1 MFESDVL
8 EDALTYSHTIDNT
21 QLIFAEWNLNQSY
34 NINKVGNYRYR
45 PGTTDAKYGV
55 IRGIYENNDPDN
67 YYTGATDS
75 DIVIN
80 AGFDDS
86 NNPAFFTAAKKKMN
100 LLYSLED
107 CFKQNRPRSG
117 INKLLY
123 LGINGS
129 TSGYNQYI
137 DSLVTFKKTKEA
149 NILNIT
155 FDTNSITYFANNNFV
170 IGDYVKVQGVLPA
183 SYNFTEQKRIIAVT
197 DTSFTVSG
205 TNTASYQSGGVA
217 QIGYLSTV
225 NIARRPRYYMA
236 SRYDSFKYW
245 TSYRTEVENLL
256 TIDGKTNKI
265 TREFGI
271 SVNTNTGTTK
281 PSYYIYDAAPFVVYN
296 DAVATNRIAIKMQ
309 TNVGDIDNGPYRVGN
324 NTNVKDPLYGESN
337 KTVPKRWAVQYLN
350 ESNEWK
356 QIITFTEDSLRKDG
370 TPIVGSDGQVELEYG
385 IVIPNGV
392 DSETFTL
399 VGQTLTS
406 SIFQNTIAPVGYA
419 YILKENENDKGIL
432 RISDGAG
439 SWVAYPANYQWMI
452 AGTDITKSVKVIK
465 KLSNPDYFIE
475 SSKKVYREFQFVY
488 GLRIVVDTM
497 NKINSTFDLIE
508 LSPRL
513 LADITNKVS
522 DFSVNKTLSDLG
534 NYSMPTGNLLAST
547 GSITIFDDDL
557 SFNSNNTFNETTNQG
572 SIVSQ
577 YSDGRIKFL
586 FYDIIENIDGYD
598 YYIPIKTLYSEK
610 IPQVSDTAA
619 TISFNLRDLFFL
631 LESKKSPELLLTNVS
646 LSYAITVLLDN
657 IGFSNYVFKRT
668 SEDEELIIPYFF
680 VGPDQNMAQ
689 TLQELAMSSQ
699 SAIFFDEYNNL
710 IIMSKNYIMP
720 STSARKTDLV
730 LYGQETEV
738 NSKTALPN
746 IINVSSQ
753 DKTVYNGGE
762 INYTTRYIQ
771 KSIGSIAQAPYI
783 DEYKTFI
790 YKPVLLW
797 EVAGQEATKT
807 INESATQSSGY
818 SLAAMPLKTTLTSD
832 IPSVYKVTKK
842 KRIVFDTY
850 DTVTLTLS
858 SPHNLSIGRQVVV
871 DGVEPNIDGTH
882 ILTSVNS
889 TQISFNTLKY
899 GAIAETDVNPFG
911 IIISNYIIDFGES
924 IYWLGNYSGYFYA
937 NAEIIRYDA
946 VEYSVAGV
954 GNVWIKN
961 NQEYQDYF
969 SKLRF
974 NGKMYPSGR
983 VRIYVNAQNGEIKEH
998 GRGQFGTDITEHLA
1012 GINTS
1017 SPWINDDNVR
1027 GCIQNSKDY
1036 LFNTNKNID
1045 YPTNTGIEEAGNTKI
1060 ISGVPY
1066 TSKAYAIKSTR
1077 NGIIKNFMANT
1088 NLTENDVDY
1097 YKTVKTGSIQS
1108 SALVFNG
1115 PSLPSQ
1121 IDAADFVTY
1130 SYKSLDKPYKHF
1142 GTRMRIIGR
1151 IESGTNTDQTPVGAF
1166 SLYSPSDLTSEDTSK
1181 QISLSGGSGGI
1192 AFGLNKDTNV
1202 GYYFEI
1208 AALTQNNVSSYKNNS
1223 NTSSYTIVKSPVVS
1237 AVNDVVTAATST
1249 QYDFEI
1255 GTVITITG
1263 LIDDNNKTNTKTR
1276 LNGEFSVTGISQ
1288 DRKVFTYKIPSPVN
1302 TTAVVTQAVSN
1313 GSTIVYTANN
1323 HSFSVNQV
1331 VTITG
1336 MGALNATNAI
1346 ITSVSNPLSSAKDVV
1361 KKSLLSNVATIT
1373 TSANHGY
1380 VAGQVIEISSI
1391 DSTFNG
1397 VYTILGTPTTT
1408 TLTYAKTAPDVAET
1422 NVSPVGYVRIY
1433 TPDTFTIASTIATQ
1447 TVTATGLATY
1457 QTLSTT
1463 SSNGGN
1469 VVKVLDNDTL
1479 ISNVFFYKIVSGSN
1493 TADILK
1499 KERTGTLVTLTT
1511 LRDHSLVVGE
1521 NVNITG
1527 VDSLLNGTYQ
1537 ITEVGAKYIKYN
1549 TTTSGTIAPSDLNPL
1564 GLVTSTNKI
1573 AIPEI
1578 LWRGFTEI
1586 LVDDGK
1592 FTSQSR
1598 LTTGDKTT
1606 VYDLSAEYLDIGSTR
1621 QFYLYLNN
1629 KQIAVVNDTS
1639 PLPQYNNIALFLRG
1653 TSRCMFENV
1662 YALSDNFAENTARSL
1677 QIPVSKIFGDDLI
1690 TESEAIKKYAI
1701 SGIVQ
1706 NTYLSGISSESL
1718 PAYSL
1723 YYEEF
1728 GTIMREAAYFNI
1740 KYDRAYPAL
1749 YAQLAATL
1757 NRVRGYTV
1765 SGFIAG
1771 SYGAEFLIFNAI
1783 DKNLNLDDTSG
1794 NYLRILGIAFTQNT
1808 THSLKV
1814 DDYFKKNSNFIE
1826 SVYST
1831 GSNSS
1836 EYQGLYNDIENS
1848 RNKYGKNDFSI
1859 NTQYVQTT
1867 DAAESMMDWIIKKVM
1882 YPRKTIGV
1890 VAFGVPHIQ
1899 LGDITTINY
1908 SSNDVD
1914 ILSDT
1919 ETRFVVYNIEY
1930 KKSNGSVS
1938 TTIHLAE
1945 V

>member
-1 MFESDVL
+1 MFESDAL
-8 EDALTYSHTIDNT
+8 EEALTYSHTIDNS

-45 PGTTDAKYGV
+45 PGTTDLKYGV
-55 IRGIYENNDPDN
+55 IRGIYESNDTGG

-75 DIVIN
+75 DVVIN
-80 AGFDDS
+80 AGFDDA
-86 NNPAFFTAAKKKMN
+86 NDPAFFIAPKKKIN

-123 LGINGS
+123 LGINGA

-137 DSLVTFKKTKEA
+137 DSLVVFKKTKEA
-149 NILNIT
+149 TVTNIVSST
-155 FDTNSITYFANNNFV
+155 SSITYFANNNFAV
-170 IGDYVKVQGVLPA
+170 GDYVKVQGVVPT
-183 SYNFTEQKRIIAVT
+183 SYNFTEQKKIISVT
-197 DTSFTVSG
+197 DNSFTVSG
-205 TNTASYQSGGVA
+205 TNSSSYTSGGVA
-217 QIGYLSTV
+217 EIGYLDTV
-225 NIARRPRYYMA
+225 NVARRPRYYMA
-236 SRYDSFKYW
+236 SRYDIFKYW
-245 TSYRTEVENLL
+245 TSYRTEVESLVA
-256 TIDGKTNKI
+256 IDGKESKV

-271 SVNTNTGTTK
+271 STNANTGTGT

-296 DAVATNRIAIKMQ
+296 NAVPTNRIAIKMQ
-309 TNVGDIDNGPYRVGN
+309 TNVGEINNGPYRIGN
-324 NTNVKDPLYGESN
+324 NTNVQDPLYGESN
-337 KTVPKRWAVQYLN
+337 KTIPKRWAVQYLN
-350 ESNEWK
+350 ASNEWK
-356 QIITFTEDSLRKDG
+356 EVITFTEGSLRKDG
-370 TPIVGSDGQVELEYG
+370 TPIIGSDGQVELEYG
-385 IVIPNGV
+385 LVIPSGI

-399 VGQTLTS
+399 IGETLTS
-406 SIFQNTIAPVGYA
+406 SVFQNVVAPSGYA
-419 YILKENENDKGIL
+419 YILKGTENDKGVL
-432 RISDGAG
+432 RVSDGTG
-439 SWVAYPANYQWMI
+439 SWDAYPANYQWVI
-452 AGTDITKSVKVIK
+452 AGTDITKSVRVIK

-475 SSKKVYREFQFVY
+475 SSNKVYREFQFVH

-497 NKINSTFDLIE
+497 NKINSTLDLIE

-513 LADITNKVS
+513 FADITEKVS
-522 DFSVNKTLSDLG
+522 DFSITKTLADLG
-534 NYSMPTGNLLAST
+534 NYSMPMGNLLAST
-547 GSITIFDDDL
+547 GNITLFDDDL
-557 SFNSNNTFNETTNQG
+557 SFNLNNTFNPSTNEG

-586 FYDIIENIDGYD
+586 FYDIVKNIDLYD

-619 TISFNLRDLFFL
+619 SISFDLRDLFFL

-680 VGPDQNMAQ
+680 VGPDQNIAQ

-699 SAIFFDEYNNL
+699 SAMFFDEYNNL
-710 IIMSKNYIMP
+710 VVMSKNYIMP
-720 STSARKTDLV
+720 SLSGRKTDLV
-730 LYGQETEV
+730 LYGQETTV
-738 NSKTALPN
+738 NDKIALPN
-746 IINVSSQ
+746 IVNISSQ

-807 INESATQSSGY
+807 INESSQQSSGY
-818 SLAAMPLKTTLTSD
+818 SLAAMPLKTTLTQD
-832 IPSVYKVTKK
+832 IPSSYAITKK
-842 KRIVFDTY
+842 QRTVFNTY

-858 SPHNLSIGRQVVV
+858 APHSLSIGRQITV
-871 DGVEPNIDGTH
+871 DSVGSNMDGTH
-882 ILTSVNS
+882 TITSVNS
-889 TQISFNTLKY
+889 TQISFNTLNY
-899 GAIAETDVNPFG
+899 GVLAETNVSPYG
-911 IIISNYIIDFGES
+911 IIISNYIIDFGDS
-924 IYWLGNYSGYFYA
+924 VYWLGNYAGYFYA
-937 NAEIIRYDA
+937 NAEVIRYDA

-954 GNVWIKN
+954 GNVWISN

-983 VRIYVNAQNGEIKEH
+983 VRIYFNAQNGEIKEH

-1012 GINTS
+1012 GIDTS
-1017 SPWINDDNVR
+1017 SPWINDDNVK

-1036 LFNTNKNID
+1036 LFNTNRSIG
-1045 YPTNTGIEEAGNTKI
+1045 YPTNTTIDEAGNTKI
-1060 ISGVPY
+1060 INGIPY
-1066 TSKAYAIKSTR
+1066 TSNAYAIKSTR

-1088 NLTENDVDY
+1088 NITENDVNY
-1097 YKTVKTGSIQS
+1097 YKTVKTGSVQS
-1108 SALVFNG
+1108 SALIFNG
-1115 PSLPSQ
+1115 PPLPSE
-1121 IDAADFVTY
+1121 IDPADFVTY
-1130 SYKSLDKPYKHF
+1130 AYKQLDKPYKHF
-1142 GTRMRIIGR
+1142 GTRLRIIGR
-1151 IESGTNTDQTPVGAF
+1151 IESGTNTDQTPIGAF
-1166 SLYSPSDLTSEDTSK
+1166 NLYSPSALSSDDTSK
-1181 QISLSGGSGGI
+1181 QVSISGGSGGI
-1192 AFGLNKDTNV
+1192 AFGLNKDTNI

-1208 AALTQNNVSSYKNNS
+1208 AALTQNTVSSYKNNS
-1223 NTSSYTIVKSPVVS
+1223 NESSYTIVKSPVVS
-1237 AVNDVVTAATST
+1237 AVSDTVTVAVSD

-1255 GTVITITG
+1255 GTVIVVSG
-1263 LIDDNNKTNTKTR
+1263 LVDDNNKTNTLTR
-1276 LNGEFSVTGISQ
+1276 LNGEFAVTGISQ
-1288 DRKVFTYKIPSPVN
+1288 DRKVFTYQIPSPTS

-1323 HSFSVNQV
+1323 HSFTVGQV
-1331 VTITG
+1331 VTVTG
-1336 MGALNATNAI
+1336 MGALNISNAVI
-1346 ITSVSNPLSSAKDVV
+1346 NSVSNPL
-1361 KKSLLSNVATIT
+1361 
-1373 TSANHGY
+1373 
-1380 VAGQVIEISSI
+1380 
-1391 DSTFNG
+1391 
-1397 VYTILGTPTTT
+1397 
-1408 TLTYAKTAPDVAET
+1408 
-1422 NVSPVGYVRIY
+1422 VGS
-1433 TPDTFTIASTIATQ
+1433 DTFTVASTVAAQ

-1457 QTLSTT
+1457 QALSTT
-1463 SSNGGN
+1463 SSNGGT
-1469 VVKVLDNDTL
+1469 VTKVLDSDTL
-1479 ISNVFFYKIVSGSN
+1479 ISDVFFYKITSGSN
-1493 TADILK
+1493 TSDILK
-1499 KERTGTLVTLTT
+1499 KQRTGTLVTLTT
-1511 LRDHSLVVGE
+1511 LRDHSFVVGE
-1521 NVNITG
+1521 NIVVSN
-1527 VDSLLNGTYQ
+1527 VDAALNGTYQ
-1537 ITEVGAKYIKYN
+1537 ITEVGTKYVKYN
-1549 TTTSGTIAPSDLNPL
+1549 TTTSGTIALSDLNPL
-1564 GLVTSTNKI
+1564 GLITGVNKI

-1578 LWRGFTEI
+1578 LYRGFTEI

-1592 FTSQSR
+1592 FTTQSR
-1598 LTTGDKTT
+1598 LTTAEKTT
-1606 VYDLSAEYLDIGSTR
+1606 VYDLSAEYLDIGTTR

-1629 KQIAVVNDTS
+1629 KQIAVVNDTN
-1639 PLPQYNNIALFLRG
+1639 PLPQYNNLALFVRG
-1653 TSRCMFENV
+1653 TTRCMFENI

-1677 QIPVSKIFGDDLI
+1677 QIPVSKIFGDELI

-1740 KYDRAYPAL
+1740 RYDRAYPAL

-1765 SGFIAG
+1765 SGFMAG

-1814 DDYFKKNSNFIE
+1814 DDYFKKNSNFTE
-1826 SVYST
+1826 SIYST
-1831 GSNSS
+1831 SQDASQ
-1836 EYQGLYNDIENS
+1836 YQKLYNDIENS
-1848 RNKYGKNDFSI
+1848 RNKYGRNDFSI

-1867 DAAESMMDWIIKKVM
+1867 DAAESMMDWVIKKVM

-1890 VAFGVPHIQ
+1890 AAFAVPHAQ
-1899 LGDITTINY
+1899 LGDIVTLDY
-1908 SSNDVD
+1908 SSNGVD
-1914 ILSDT
+1914 IVSDNDK
-1919 ETRFVVYNIEY
+1919 RFVIYNIEY
-1930 KKSNGSVS
+1930 QKSSGSVS